1 MPGRRRSISYTAPS
15 EKLKSESI
23 RLAEGRLDRA
33 AGGGG
38 AGNRARAESAESES
52 SELSQAQD
60 SHVQM
65 MMPER
70 EAGFIQQA
78 YYIALFAILLPT
90 AYFVITWVS
99 VFSQ

>member
-15 EKLKSESI
+15 EQLKSESI
-23 RLAEGRLDRA
+23 RLAEERLDRA
-33 AGGGG
+33 AGGGE
-38 AGNRARAESAESES
+38 NRARAESAESES

-60 SHVQM
+60 NQVNM